1 MGFKKVKVS
10 KRCNVTIEE
19 DRFAIN
25 DLDGIERL
33 IDDAD
38 TYHAFNKAVYWAD
51 NLRKFVAK
59 TFEDKYIT
67 SLGIKKGDMVA
78 ISSNMEYDT
87 ETKEFKISAN
97 APVSIGYYNG
107 FEVTGFSWNDKI
119 PKFGINIDK
128 SWHRGCQ
135 ILGGGIDSGVGFI
148 PLVKDHDIEEFHVP
162 ENNKLLHTTI
172 RLATVEEIKE
182 HKEKL
187 DEIKKALS

>member
-1 MGFKKVKVS
+1 MEFKKVKVS

-25 DLDGIERL
+25 DLDGTERL
-33 IDDAD
+33 VDDAD
-38 TYHAFNKAVYWAD
+38 TYYAFNKAVYWAN

-59 TFEDKYIT
+59 EFEDKYIT
-67 SLGIKKGDMVA
+67 SSGIKKGDMIAV
-78 ISSNMEYDT
+78 SSNMEYDAK
-87 ETKEFKISAN
+87 TKKFKISAT

-135 ILGGGIDSGVGFI
+135 TLASSIDAGVGFI
-148 PLVKDHDIEEFHVP
+148 PLVKDHDTEEFHVP
-162 ENNKLLHTTI
+162 ENNKWLHTTI
-172 RLATVEEIKE
+172 RLATAEEIKE

-187 DEIKKALS
+187 DEIKKSLS

>member
-1 MGFKKVKVS
+1 MEFKKVKVS

-25 DLDGIERL
+25 DLDGTERL
-33 IDDAD
+33 VDDAD
-38 TYHAFNKAVYWAD
+38 TYYAFNKAVYWAN
-51 NLRKFVAK
+51 NLKKFVAK
-59 TFEDKYIT
+59 EFEDKYIT

-78 ISSNMEYDT
+78 ISPNMEYDSK
-87 ETKEFKISAN
+87 TKEFKISAN

-128 SWHRGCQ
+128 SWHRGCS
-135 ILGGGIDSGVGFI
+135 ILAAGIDAGVGFI
-148 PLVKDHDIEEFHVP
+148 PLVKDHDTEEFHVP
-162 ENNKLLHTTI
+162 ENNKWLHTTI
-172 RLATVEEIKE
+172 RLATTEEIKE

>member
-1 MGFKKVKVS
+1 MEFKKVKVS

-25 DLDGIERL
+25 DLDGTERL
-33 IDDAD
+33 VDDAD
-38 TYHAFNKAVYWAD
+38 TYYAFNKAVYWAD

-67 SLGIKKGDMVA
+67 SLGIKKGDIVA
-78 ISSNMEYDT
+78 VSPNMEYDT

-97 APVSIGYYNG
+97 APVSIGYYVG
-107 FEVTGFSWNDKI
+107 FEVTGFSCNDKI

-135 ILGGGIDSGVGFI
+135 ILVGGIDAGVGFI

-162 ENNKLLHTTI
+162 ENNKWLHTTI

-187 DEIKKALS
+187 DEIKKAIS

>member
-1 MGFKKVKVS
+1 MEFKKVKVS

-25 DLDGIERL
+25 DLDGKERL
-33 IDDAD
+33 VDDAD
-38 TYHAFNKAVYWAD
+38 TYYAFNKAVYWAN
-51 NLRKFVAK
+51 NLRKFVEK
-59 TFEDKYIT
+59 EFEDKYIT

-78 ISSNMEYDT
+78 VSSNMEYDT
-87 ETKEFKISAN
+87 KTKEFKISAN

-119 PKFGINIDK
+119 PKFCINIDK

-135 ILGGGIDSGVGFI
+135 ILAGGIDAGVGFI
-148 PLVKDHDIEEFHVP
+148 PLVKDHDTEEFHVQ
-162 ENNKLLHTTI
+162 ENNKWLHTTI

>member
-1 MGFKKVKVS
+1 MEFKKVKVS

-25 DLDGIERL
+25 DLDGTERL
-33 IDDAD
+33 VDDAD
-38 TYHAFNKAVYWAD
+38 TYYAFNKAVYWAN
-51 NLRKFVAK
+51 NLRKFVEK
-59 TFEDKYIT
+59 EFEDKYIT

-78 ISSNMEYDT
+78 VSSNMKYDT
-87 ETKEFKISAN
+87 KTKEFKISAN

-119 PKFGINIDK
+119 PKFSINIDK

-135 ILGGGIDSGVGFI
+135 ILAGGIDAGVGFI
-148 PLVKDHDIEEFHVP
+148 PLVKDHDAEEFHVP
-162 ENNKLLHTTI
+162 ENNKWLHTTI

>member
-1 MGFKKVKVS
+1 MEFKKVKVS

-25 DLDGIERL
+25 DLDGTERL
-33 IDDAD
+33 VDDAD
-38 TYHAFNKAVYWAD
+38 TYYAFNKAVYWAD

-59 TFEDKYIT
+59 EFEDKYIT
-67 SLGIKKGDMVA
+67 SLGIKKGDMVVV
-78 ISSNMEYDT
+78 SHNMEYDT
-87 ETKEFKISAN
+87 NTKEFKISAN
-97 APVSIGYYNG
+97 APVSIGYYVG

-119 PKFGINIDK
+119 PKFSINIDK

-135 ILGGGIDSGVGFI
+135 ILVGGIDAGVGFI
-148 PLVKDHDIEEFHVP
+148 PLVKDHDTEEFQVP
-162 ENNKLLHTTI
+162 ENNKWLHTTI

>member
-1 MGFKKVKVS
+1 MEFKKVKVS
-10 KRCNVTIEE
+10 KKCNVTIEE

-25 DLDGIERL
+25 DLDGAERFV
-33 IDDAD
+33 DDSD
-38 TYHAFNKAVYWAD
+38 TYYAFNKAVYWAD

-78 ISSNMEYDT
+78 VSPNMEYDT
-87 ETKEFKISAN
+87 KTKEFKISAN

-135 ILGGGIDSGVGFI
+135 ILAGGIDAGVGFI
-148 PLVKDHDIEEFHVP
+148 PLVKDHDTEEFHVA
-162 ENNKLLHTTI
+162 ENNKWLHTTI
-172 RLATVEEIKE
+172 RVATVEEIKE

>member
-1 MGFKKVKVS
+1 MEFKKVKVS

-25 DLDGIERL
+25 DLDGAERL
-33 IDDAD
+33 VDDAD
-38 TYHAFNKAVYWAD
+38 TYYAFNKAIYWAD

-59 TFEDKYIT
+59 EFEDKYIT

-78 ISSNMEYDT
+78 VSSNMEYDT
-87 ETKEFKISAN
+87 KTKEFKISAT
-97 APVSIGYYNG
+97 APVRIGYYNG
-107 FEVTGFSWNDKI
+107 FEITGFSWNDKI

-128 SWHRGCQ
+128 SWHSGCQ
-135 ILGGGIDSGVGFI
+135 TLTGSDAGLGFI
-148 PLVKDHDIEEFHVP
+148 PLVKDHDTEEFHVP
-162 ENNKLLHTTI
+162 ENNKWLHTTI

>member
-1 MGFKKVKVS
+1 MEFKKVKVS

-25 DLDGIERL
+25 DLDGTERL
-33 IDDAD
+33 VDDAD
-38 TYHAFNKAVYWAD
+38 TYYAFNKAVYWAD

-59 TFEDKYIT
+59 EFEYKYIT

-135 ILGGGIDSGVGFI
+135 ILAGGIDAGVGFI
-148 PLVKDHDIEEFHVP
+148 PLVKDHDTEEFHVA
-162 ENNKLLHTTI
+162 ENNKWLHTTI
-172 RLATVEEIKE
+172 RLATTEEIKE

-187 DEIKKALS
+187 NEIKKTLS

>member
-1 MGFKKVKVS
+1 MELKKVKVS

-25 DLDGIERL
+25 DIDGTERL
-33 IDDAD
+33 VDDAD
-38 TYHAFNKAVYWAD
+38 TYYAFNKAVYWAN
-51 NLRKFVAK
+51 NLRKFVEK
-59 TFEDKYIT
+59 EFEDKYIT
-67 SLGIKKGDMVA
+67 SLGIKKGDMIAV
-78 ISSNMEYDT
+78 SSNMEYDT
-87 ETKEFKISAN
+87 KTKEFKISAN

-135 ILGGGIDSGVGFI
+135 ILAGGIDAGVGFI
-148 PLVKDHDIEEFHVP
+148 PLVKDYDTEEFHVQ

>member
-1 MGFKKVKVS
+1 MEFKKVKVS

-25 DLDGIERL
+25 DLDGTERL
-33 IDDAD
+33 VDDAD
-38 TYHAFNKAVYWAD
+38 TYYAFNKAVYWAN
-51 NLRKFVAK
+51 NLRKFVEK
-59 TFEDKYIT
+59 EFEDKYIT
-67 SLGIKKGDMVA
+67 SLGIKKGDIVVV
-78 ISSNMEYDT
+78 SSNMEYDIN
-87 ETKEFKISAN
+87 TKEFKISAN

-119 PKFGINIDK
+119 PKFAINIGK

-135 ILGGGIDSGVGFI
+135 ILTGGIDAGVGFV
-148 PLVKDHDIEEFHVP
+148 PLVKDHDTEEFHVP
-162 ENNKLLHTTI
+162 ENNKWLHITI

-187 DEIKKALS
+187 NEIKKALS

>member
-1 MGFKKVKVS
+1 MEFKKVKVS

-25 DLDGIERL
+25 DLDGTERL
-33 IDDAD
+33 VDDAD
-38 TYHAFNKAVYWAD
+38 TYYAFNKAVYWAN
-51 NLRKFVAK
+51 NLKKFVAK
-59 TFEDKYIT
+59 EFEDKYIT

-78 ISSNMEYDT
+78 VSPNMEYDSK
-87 ETKEFKISAN
+87 TKEFKISAN

-119 PKFGINIDK
+119 PKFSINIDK

-135 ILGGGIDSGVGFI
+135 ILAGGIDAGVGFI
-148 PLVKDHDIEEFHVP
+148 PLVKDHDTEEFHVP
-162 ENNKLLHTTI
+162 ENNKWLHTTI
-172 RLATVEEIKE
+172 RLATAEEIKE

-187 DEIKKALS
+187 DKIKKALS

>member
-1 MGFKKVKVS
+1 MEFKKVKVS

-25 DLDGIERL
+25 DLDGTERL
-33 IDDAD
+33 VDDAD
-38 TYHAFNKAVYWAD
+38 TYYAFNKAVYWAN
-51 NLRKFVAK
+51 NLKKFVAK
-59 TFEDKYIT
+59 EFEDKYIT

-78 ISSNMEYDT
+78 ISPNMEYDSK
-87 ETKEFKISAN
+87 TKEFKISAN

-119 PKFGINIDK
+119 PKFSINIDK

-135 ILGGGIDSGVGFI
+135 ILAGGIDAGVGFI
-148 PLVKDHDIEEFHVP
+148 PLVKDHDTEEFHVP
-162 ENNKLLHTTI
+162 ENNKWLHTTI
-172 RLATVEEIKE
+172 RLATAEEIKE

-187 DEIKKALS
+187 DEIKKSLS

>member
-1 MGFKKVKVS
+1 MEFKKVKVS

-25 DLDGIERL
+25 DLDGTERL
-33 IDDAD
+33 VDDAD
-38 TYHAFNKAVYWAD
+38 TYYAFNKAIYWAD

-59 TFEDKYIT
+59 EFEDKYIT
-67 SLGIKKGDMVA
+67 SLGIKKGDMVVV
-78 ISSNMEYDT
+78 SSNMEYDT
-87 ETKEFKISAN
+87 KTKEFKISAT

-107 FEVTGFSWNDKI
+107 FEITGFSWNDKI

-135 ILGGGIDSGVGFI
+135 TLAGGIDAGVGFI
-148 PLVKDHDIEEFHVP
+148 PLVKDHDTEEFHVQ
-162 ENNKLLHTTI
+162 ENNKWLHTTI
-172 RLATVEEIKE
+172 RLATAEEIKE

>member
-1 MGFKKVKVS
+1 MEFKKVKVS

-25 DLDGIERL
+25 DLDGTERL
-33 IDDAD
+33 VDDAD
-38 TYHAFNKAVYWAD
+38 TYYAFNKAVYWAD

-59 TFEDKYIT
+59 EFEDKYIT
-67 SLGIKKGDMVA
+67 SNGIKKGDIVVV
-78 ISSNMEYDT
+78 SSNMEYDT
-87 ETKEFKISAN
+87 ETKEFKLSAN
-97 APVSIGYYNG
+97 APVSI
-107 FEVTGFSWNDKI
+107 GFSWNDKI

-128 SWHRGCQ
+128 NWHRDCQ
-135 ILGGGIDSGVGFI
+135 ILAGGIDAGVGFI
-148 PLVKDHDIEEFHVP
+148 PLVKDHDTEEFHIP
-162 ENNKLLHTTI
+162 KNNKWLYTTI

>member
-1 MGFKKVKVS
+1 MEFKKVKVS
-10 KRCNVTIEE
+10 KRCIATIEE

-59 TFEDKYIT
+59 TFEDKYIN
-67 SLGIKKGDMVA
+67 SLGINKGDMVA
-78 ISSNMEYDT
+78 VSSNMEYDT
-87 ETKEFKISAN
+87 ETKEFKISDN

-107 FEVTGFSWNDKI
+107 FEVIGFSWNDKI

-148 PLVKDHDIEEFHVP
+148 PLVKDHDTEEFHVP

>member
-1 MGFKKVKVS
+1 MEFKKVKVS

-25 DLDGIERL
+25 DLDGTERL
-33 IDDAD
+33 VDDAD
-38 TYHAFNKAVYWAD
+38 TYYAFNKAVYWAN

-59 TFEDKYIT
+59 EFEDKYIT

-78 ISSNMEYDT
+78 VSSNMEYDT
-87 ETKEFKISAN
+87 KTKEFKISAN

-119 PKFGINIDK
+119 PKFSINIDK
-128 SWHRGCQ
+128 SWHRGCS
-135 ILGGGIDSGVGFI
+135 ILAAGIDAGVGFI
-148 PLVKDHDIEEFHVP
+148 PLVKDHDTEEFHVP
-162 ENNKLLHTTI
+162 ENNKWLHTTI
-172 RLATVEEIKE
+172 RLATAEEIKE

-187 DEIKKALS
+187 DKIKKALS

>member
-1 MGFKKVKVS
+1 MEFKKVKVS

-25 DLDGIERL
+25 DIDVTERFVYYVY
-33 IDDAD
+33 
-38 TYHAFNKAVYWAD
+38 TFYVFNKAVYWAN
-51 NLRKFVAK
+51 NLRKFVEK
-59 TFEDKYIT
+59 EFEYKYIT

-78 ISSNMEYDT
+78 VSSNMEYDT
-87 ETKEFKISAN
+87 KTKEFKISAN
-97 APVSIGYYNG
+97 APVSIGYYKG

-119 PKFGINIDK
+119 PKFSINIDK

-135 ILGGGIDSGVGFI
+135 ILAGGIDAGVGFI
-148 PLVKDHDIEEFHVP
+148 PLVKDHDTEEFHVQ

-187 DEIKKALS
+187 NEIKKALS

>member
-1 MGFKKVKVS
+1 MV
-10 KRCNVTIEE
+10 
-19 DRFAIN
+19 
-25 DLDGIERL
+25 
-33 IDDAD
+33 DDAD
-38 TYHAFNKAVYWAD
+38 TYYAFNKAVYWAD

-59 TFEDKYIT
+59 EFEDKYIT
-67 SLGIKKGDMVA
+67 SLGIKKGDMVVV
-78 ISSNMEYDT
+78 SPNMEYDAK
-87 ETKEFKISAN
+87 TKKFKISAN

-135 ILGGGIDSGVGFI
+135 ILAGGIDAGVGFI
-148 PLVKDHDIEEFHVP
+148 PLVKDHDTEEFHVP
-162 ENNKLLHTTI
+162 ENNKCLHTTI
-172 RLATVEEIKE
+172 RLATTEEIKE

>member
-1 MGFKKVKVS
+1 MEFKKVKVS

-25 DLDGIERL
+25 DLDGTERL
-33 IDDAD
+33 LDDAD
-38 TYHAFNKAVYWAD
+38 TYYAFNKAVYWAD

-67 SLGIKKGDMVA
+67 SLGIKKGDIVA
-78 ISSNMEYDT
+78 VSSNMEYDT
-87 ETKEFKISAN
+87 KTREFKISAN
-97 APVSIGYYNG
+97 APVSIGYYKG
-107 FEVTGFSWNDKI
+107 FEVTGFSWNNKI

-135 ILGGGIDSGVGFI
+135 ILAGGIDAGVGFI
-148 PLVKDHDIEEFHVP
+148 PLVKDHDTEEFHAP
-162 ENNKLLHTTI
+162 ENNKWLHTTI

-182 HKEKL
+182 HKEKI

>member
-1 MGFKKVKVS
+1 MEFKKVKVS

-25 DLDGIERL
+25 DLDCTERL
-33 IDDAD
+33 VDDAD
-38 TYHAFNKAVYWAD
+38 TYYAFNKAVYWAD

-59 TFEDKYIT
+59 EFEDKYIT

-78 ISSNMEYDT
+78 VSPNMKYDSK
-87 ETKEFKISAN
+87 TKEFKISAN

-107 FEVTGFSWNDKI
+107 FEVTGFSWNDKV
-119 PKFGINIDK
+119 PKFSINIDK

-135 ILGGGIDSGVGFI
+135 ILAGGIDAGVGFI
-148 PLVKDHDIEEFHVP
+148 PLVKDHDTEEFHVP
-162 ENNKLLHTTI
+162 ENNKWLHTTI
-172 RLATVEEIKE
+172 RLATAEEIKE

-187 DEIKKALS
+187 DEIKKSLS

>member
-1 MGFKKVKVS
+1 MEFKKVKVS

-33 IDDAD
+33 IDDTD

-78 ISSNMEYDT
+78 VSSNMEYDT
-87 ETKEFKISAN
+87 KTKEFKISDN

-107 FEVTGFSWNDKI
+107 FEIIGFSWNDKI

-135 ILGGGIDSGVGFI
+135 ILAGGIDAGVGFI
-148 PLVKDHDIEEFHVP
+148 PLVKDHDTEEFHVP
-162 ENNKLLHTTI
+162 ENNKWLHTTI

>member
-1 MGFKKVKVS
+1 MEFKKVKVS

-25 DLDGIERL
+25 DLDGTERL
-33 IDDAD
+33 VDDAD
-38 TYHAFNKAVYWAD
+38 TYYAFNKAVYWAD

-67 SLGIKKGDMVA
+67 SLGIKKGDIVVV
-78 ISSNMEYDT
+78 SSNMKYDT
-87 ETKEFKISAN
+87 KTKEFKISAN

-135 ILGGGIDSGVGFI
+135 ILAGGIDAGVGFI

-162 ENNKLLHTTI
+162 ENNKWLHTTI

-187 DEIKKALS
+187 DEIKKSLS

>member
-1 MGFKKVKVS
+1 MEFKKVKVS

-25 DLDGIERL
+25 DLDGTERL
-33 IDDAD
+33 VDDAD
-38 TYHAFNKAVYWAD
+38 TYYAFNKAVYWAN
-51 NLRKFVAK
+51 NLKKFVAK
-59 TFEDKYIT
+59 EFEYKYIT

-78 ISSNMEYDT
+78 VSPNMEYDSK
-87 ETKEFKISAN
+87 TKEFKISAN

-107 FEVTGFSWNDKI
+107 FEVTGFSWNDKV
-119 PKFGINIDK
+119 PKFSINIDK
-128 SWHRGCQ
+128 SWHRGCS
-135 ILGGGIDSGVGFI
+135 ILAAGIDAGVGFI
-148 PLVKDHDIEEFHVP
+148 PLVKDHDTEEFHVQ
-162 ENNKLLHTTI
+162 ENNKWLHTTI

>member
-1 MGFKKVKVS
+1 MEFKKVKVS

-25 DLDGIERL
+25 DLDGTERL
-33 IDDAD
+33 VDDAD
-38 TYHAFNKAVYWAD
+38 TYYAFNKAVYWAD

-67 SLGIKKGDMVA
+67 SLGIKKGDMVVV
-78 ISSNMEYDT
+78 SSNMEYDT

-119 PKFGINIDK
+119 PKFSINIDK

-135 ILGGGIDSGVGFI
+135 ILAGGIDAGVGFI
-148 PLVKDHDIEEFHVP
+148 PLVKDHDAEEFHVP
-162 ENNKLLHTTI
+162 ENNKWLHTTI

>member
-1 MGFKKVKVS
+1 MEFKKVKVS

-25 DLDGIERL
+25 DLDGKERL
-33 IDDAD
+33 VDDTD
-38 TYHAFNKAVYWAD
+38 TYYAFNKAVYWAN

-59 TFEDKYIT
+59 EFEDKYIT
-67 SLGIKKGDMVA
+67 SNGIKKGDMVVV
-78 ISSNMEYDT
+78 SSNMEYDT
-87 ETKEFKISAN
+87 KTEEFKINAN
-97 APVSIGYYNG
+97 APISIGYYKG

-128 SWHRGCQ
+128 SWHHGCQ
-135 ILGGGIDSGVGFI
+135 ILAGGIDAGVGSI
-148 PLVKDHDIEEFHVP
+148 PLVKDHDTEEFHVP
-162 ENNKLLHTTI
+162 ENNKWLHTTI

>member
-1 MGFKKVKVS
+1 MEFKKVKVS

-25 DLDGIERL
+25 DLDGTERL
-33 IDDAD
+33 VDDAD
-38 TYHAFNKAVYWAD
+38 TYYAFNKAVYWAD

-59 TFEDKYIT
+59 EFEDKYIT

-78 ISSNMEYDT
+78 ISSNMEYDSK
-87 ETKEFKISAN
+87 TKEFKISAN
-97 APVSIGYYNG
+97 APVSIRYYNG

-119 PKFGINIDK
+119 PKFSINIDK
-128 SWHRGCQ
+128 SWHRGCT
-135 ILGGGIDSGVGFI
+135 ILAAGIDAGVGFI
-148 PLVKDHDIEEFHVP
+148 PLVKDHDTEEFHVP
-162 ENNKLLHTTI
+162 ENNKWLHTTI
-172 RLATVEEIKE
+172 RLATIEEIKE

>member
-1 MGFKKVKVS
+1 MEFKKVKVS

-25 DLDGIERL
+25 DLDGTERL
-33 IDDAD
+33 VDDAD
-38 TYHAFNKAVYWAD
+38 TYYAFNKAVYWVD

-78 ISSNMEYDT
+78 VSPNMEYDT
-87 ETKEFKISAN
+87 KTKEFKISAN

-119 PKFGINIDK
+119 PKFSINIDK

-135 ILGGGIDSGVGFI
+135 ILAGGIDAGVGFI
-148 PLVKDHDIEEFHVP
+148 PLVKDHDAEEFHVP
-162 ENNKLLHTTI
+162 ENNKWLHTTI

-182 HKEKL
+182 YKEKL

>member
-1 MGFKKVKVS
+1 MEFKKVKVS

-25 DLDGIERL
+25 DLDGTERL
-33 IDDAD
+33 VDDAD
-38 TYHAFNKAVYWAD
+38 TYYAFNKAVYWAD

-59 TFEDKYIT
+59 EFEDKYIT

-78 ISSNMEYDT
+78 ISPNMEYDSK
-87 ETKEFKISAN
+87 TKEFKISAN

-119 PKFGINIDK
+119 PKFSINIDK
-128 SWHRGCQ
+128 SWHRGCS
-135 ILGGGIDSGVGFI
+135 ILAAGIDAGVGFI
-148 PLVKDHDIEEFHVP
+148 PLVKDHDTEEFHVP
-162 ENNKLLHTTI
+162 ENNKWLHTTI
-172 RLATVEEIKE
+172 RLATAEEIKE

-187 DEIKKALS
+187 DKIKKALS